1 MTVHTK
7 ADQLRLA
14 IAYALRDLKIQGRK
28 GALSEADR
36 YMIADA
42 VITRLTQSGDS
53 WNLHEEIPLFFHG
66 PQKFG
71 EP

>member
-1 MTVHTK
+1 MRTK

-28 GALSEADR
+28 GVLTEVDR
-36 YMIADA
+36 YAIADA
-42 VITRLTQSGDS
+42 VIIRLTQSGDC
-53 WNLHEEIPLFFHG
+53 WNLREEIPLFFHG

-71 EP
+71 GA